1 MSKNRIY
8 VSCKSKAQYAE
19 VLKYK
24 ARNGHVWR
32 QSQTP
37 VFCSNSN
44 IAEWEK
50 YGNDSVLGIHNEGG
64 LTNTRVALKK
74 GALIGFEE
82 FQDRYNKIN
91 VGVIPPQAV
100 YEPRVERPTYTD
112 RDCVYSAPAKK
123 DYQDS
128 NIKTTKNNNDSMS
141 ALKNSFSFDKLSNEE
156 VALSMTGKIAF
167 KSKDGRFKSYDP
179 AQNAILVQS
188 IFPTFNIGKF
198 CYKIPAASNTIIA
211 GDIIFHDGVYKHV
224 VEVTDKG
231 IKSINLNTG
240 ATSNIKREILDGLNM
255 SLVTKVITMFGGQQ
269 ADGAGAAAFNPMML
283 AMLSKDGD
291 DFGDGLGDMLPLML
305 MSQQGGF
312 ANGQNPMQQ
321 IMMLSALSGKGDL
334 KDSLLPLMMMGG
346 GFGQQPAAGQAAN
359 PMQAMLPLM
368 LMSDKKGG
376 NSDLMMMMAMSGG
389 FGGANPFGAPA
400 VTPAATP
407 VTTPVVGTT
416 GVQEVIPVTEGPAE
430 EGAED

>member
-50 YGNDSVLGIHNEGG
+50 YGTDSVLGIHNEGG
-64 LTNTRVALKK
+64 VTNTRVALKK

-82 FQDRYNKIN
+82 FQDRYNNIN
-91 VGVIPPQAV
+91 TSPTPPSSV
-100 YEPRVERPTYTD
+100 YEPRVERPAYKE
-112 RDCVYSAPAKK
+112 CGCSEPAVK
-123 DYQDS
+123 YQDS
-128 NIKTTKNNNDSMS
+128 NINKTTKNNDSMS

-198 CYKIPAASNTIIA
+198 CYKVPTASNTIIA
-211 GDIIFHDGVYKHV
+211 GDIIFHDNVYKHV

-231 IKSINLNTG
+231 IKSVNLNTG

-255 SLVTKVITMFGGQQ
+255 SIVTKVITMFGGQQ

-283 AMLSKDGD
+283 AMLAKDGD

-321 IMMLSALSGKGDL
+321 IMMLSALSGKDDL

-346 GFGQQPAAGQAAN
+346 GFGQQPVAGQAAN

-389 FGGANPFGAPA
+389 FGGANPFGTPVA
-400 VTPAATP
+400 TPAAAP
-407 VTTPVVGTT
+407 VASAAGI
-416 GVQEVIPVTEGPAE
+416 QEVIPVTEGPAE
-430 EGAED
+430 DGTED